1 MNHYFPYT
9 IERLD
14 FAGDVYEIEI
24 SVEGTYRFGAPE
36 SGPTYSCAGEPAD
49 PDEFEITAI
58 DGLPDHITLTDA
70 EYSAIEL
77 YAYEN
82 PPEDDYYEEYD

>member
-9 IERLD
+9 IERPDL
-14 FAGDVYEIEI
+14 AGDPYEIEI
-24 SVEGTYRFGAPE
+24 FVEGSYRFGAPE
-36 SGPTYSCAGEPAD
+36 SGPTYSCAGEPAE
-49 PDEFEITAI
+49 PDEFEITTI

-82 PPEDDYYEEYD
+82 PPEKDY